1 MKLLII
7 EDEHKLAKLLKNGLE
22 KEGYEVDL
30 AFDGLQGLNKALG
43 NSHDAIILD
52 LMLPGLNGFSV
63 LDKITSTNKEVAILL
78 LTARNELQDRI
89 NGLDLGADDFITKP
103 FEFEEL
109 AARLRAVLRR
119 KSPADSTKLYLGDI
133 MLDTVSHVA
142 QRNGRSIQLT
152 GKEYDLLE
160 ILMRSQN
167 KILTRIEISQAVW
180 GEGANNSSNIIDVYV
195 KRLRSKLELNTGGP
209 EIQSIRGLGYRF
221 VEANFSDSESSKMKA
236 M

>member
-30 AFDGLQGLNKALG
+30 AYDGLQGLNKALG

-119 KSPADSTKLYLGDI
+119 KSPSDSTKLYLGDI

-195 KRLRSKLELNTGGP
+195 KRLRSKLELDTGGP

-221 VEANFSDSESSKMKA
+221 VEADFNDSEASKMKA